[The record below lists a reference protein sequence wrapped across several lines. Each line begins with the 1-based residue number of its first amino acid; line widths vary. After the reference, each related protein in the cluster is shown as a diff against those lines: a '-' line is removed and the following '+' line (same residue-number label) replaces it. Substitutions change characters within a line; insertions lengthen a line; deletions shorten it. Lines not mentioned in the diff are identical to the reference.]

1 MGLLEQQYICDNQL
15 CKKKYNL
22 KDGYVKL
29 EMKSMYLQ
37 EYIFCNEKCC
47 MKFLEIE
54 NLPIEDIEE
63 ENE

>member
-1 MGLLEQQYICDNQL
+1 MGLLEQRYICDNQL

-29 EMKSMYLQ
+29 ETKSIYSQ
-37 EYIFCNEKCC
+37 EYIFCSEKCC

-54 NLPIEDIEE
+54 NLPMNDIDE
-63 ENE
+63 